1 MGSQHLRMK
10 SGQKIA
16 VPYYGA
22 LVRPKSG
29 FESLYLVADV
39 AGGTAGALQFEV
51 CVWDKNRRPKI
62 ADWLQEIGV
71 KGVICSDE
79 KVEMEE
85 LLACEGIWLEKGRIG
100 DASDLVAMYV
110 NSMNG
115 NGNIN

>member
-1 MGSQHLRMK
+1 MGSQNLRTK
-10 SGQKIA
+10 SGEKIA

-39 AGGTAGALQFEV
+39 AAGTTTALQFEV

-62 ADWLQEIGV
+62 AEWLQEIGV

-79 KVEMEE
+79 KVEVEE
-85 LLACEGIWLEKGRIG
+85 LLACEGIWLEKGKMG
-100 DASDLVAMYV
+100 DATDLVAMYV
-110 NSMNG
+110 NSIKSI
-115 NGNIN
+115 GNIN